1 MNYYIFIMS
10 MPIKGGND
18 FMQQVNVKFN
28 NVNQIRQFVDIID
41 KFDSTFDLGEG
52 RRTVDAKSILG
63 VMALDFTRPLKL
75 RFYICLLTKLARA
88 SQPCH

>member
-1 MNYYIFIMS
+1 MT
-10 MPIKGGND
+10 IKGGND

-63 VMALDFTRPLKL
+63 VMALDLTRPLRL
-75 RFYICLLTKLARA
+75 RYDSEDAGIREKLA
-88 SQPCH
+88 PFIY

>member
-10 MPIKGGND
+10 MTIKGGND

-75 RFYICLLTKLARA
+75 RYDSEDAGIRGA
-88 SQPCH
+88 SQ

>member
-10 MPIKGGND
+10 MTIKGGND

-75 RFYICLLTKLARA
+75 RYDSEDAGIKEKLA
-88 SQPCH
+88 PFIY